1 MTTGGIIVACA
12 SAPGRSA
19 RAIVRVSGDGCLDL
33 LSELIRPLPRG
44 RSAARASFDLGGL
57 GLPVGVLVF
66 RAPASYTGEDSVEI
80 LLPGNPALV
89 DRVVGALLTIDGVRQ
104 AEPGEFTARAFLN
117 GKLSLDQAEGV
128 GHLIAAERDDQL
140 RAGKE
145 LLSGA
150 EGAACR
156 AWAEEVTTLLALV
169 EAGIDFTDQEDVV
182 PIAPAELARRVRTLA
197 DEIEGR
203 VGGGVVREAGSAL
216 PRVVLVGEPNAGK
229 STLFNAL
236 LGRVRVVVS
245 ETPGSTRDVIAEEL
259 DLSDVSAAPVRVE
272 LCDLPGLDAGA
283 GGEAGRAAQ
292 VAANE
297 AIERGDVLIHCDP
310 SGRFAGLGRDDV
322 VVIRVRTKGDLP
334 GEGGMAVCA
343 LDGWRLDVLKRAIGD
358 AVGGG
363 GSGLPARRAG
373 VLVRTRDALREA
385 LGHIDVGAHALDGPE
400 LVAGSL
406 RAALDALGEL
416 TGAVHPDEVIGRLF
430 SSFCV
435 GK

>member
-1 MTTGGIIVACA
+1 MATGGIIVACA

-19 RAIVRVSGDGCLDL
+19 RGIVRVSGEGCLEA
-33 LSELIRPLPRG
+33 LSEVVRPLPRE
-44 RSAARASFDLGGL
+44 RSAASARLDLGGRE
-57 GLPVGVLVF
+57 LPVGVLVF
-66 RAPASYTGEDSVEI
+66 RGAASYTGEDAAEI
-80 LLPGNPALV
+80 LLPGNPVLV
-89 DRVVGALLTIDGVRQ
+89 ERVIGALLALDGVRQ

-117 GKLSLDQAEGV
+117 GKLTLDQAEGV
-128 GHLIAAERDDQL
+128 GHLIASERDDQI
-140 RAGKE
+140 RAAEE

-156 AWAEEVTTLLALV
+156 AWADEVASLLALV

-197 DEIEGR
+197 DAIGAR
-203 VGGGVVREAGSAL
+203 VGTGAVREAGSAL

-245 ETPGSTRDVIAEEL
+245 ETPGSTRDVIVEEL
-259 DLSDVSAAPVRVE
+259 DLSDVCAAPVRVE
-272 LCDLPGLDAGA
+272 LCDLPGLDACPA
-283 GGEAGRAAQ
+283 GEAGRAAQ
-292 VAANE
+292 VAASE

-310 SGRFAGLGRDDV
+310 TGRFAPLERDDA

-358 AVGGG
+358 AVSGGG
-363 GSGLPARRAG
+363 PGLPARRVG

-385 LGHIDVGAHALDGPE
+385 AGHIDEDARSLDEPE

-416 TGAVHPDEVIGRLF
+416 TGAVHPDEVIGRVF